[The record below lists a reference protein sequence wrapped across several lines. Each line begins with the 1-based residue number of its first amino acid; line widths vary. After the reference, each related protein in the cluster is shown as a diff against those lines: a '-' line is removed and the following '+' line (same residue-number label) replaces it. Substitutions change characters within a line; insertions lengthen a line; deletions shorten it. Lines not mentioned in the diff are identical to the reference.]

1 MGVKAV
7 GIALK
12 LTFEG
17 MNQFI
22 FFETWLFTVVVIG
35 CCLTQI
41 NYLNKVCIYI
51 YMCVCTDILEIEDTL
66 PPDLEHVYAGFGH
79 L

>member
-17 MNQFI
+17 MNQFF
-22 FFETWLFTVVVIG
+22 FFETWVFTVVVIG

-41 NYLNKVCIYI
+41 NYLNKVSI
-51 YMCVCTDILEIEDTL
+51 
-66 PPDLEHVYAGFGH
+66 
-79 L
+79 